1 MGKIGFGY
9 VGFIF
14 GLNFTNTINE
24 SIQKVKKKIEQE
36 HSSKIETSVKNI
48 SESYSKIKVVIG
60 ETAEVSCSTGFIVD
74 ASASASAKTQLA
86 ITQNDDFEFDN
97 NLFAQLTDDIENEIK
112 QEQEGGILGQIADAN
127 VANTVTTAI
136 QENENEIKQI
146 INTTMKNSVKQNA
159 ESNSELDITILGK
172 LTSDNCK
179 FTADSLSESIASVIG
194 DKINKILSNNTDITE
209 LENKIKTT
217 VDQKQKGLNPI
228 AAIVIAIV
236 IGVVGGGGGIG
247 AGIKGS
253 KTLKIIFGL
262 LLLLL
267 GGAMVTYSF
276 FIDKSCENNVDPT
289 NKSECLDEKGKEK
302 DNIKCVCP
310 DVVDGKNVSDT
321 DYKLRGFIYL
331 FCLYCGIIFIIGGI
345 ILLLIGILSENS
357 TRGNQPNLTEPTY
370 NEPIPQQQTIN

>member
-60 ETAEVSCSTGFIVD
+60 ENAEVSCSTGFIVD

-136 QENENEIKQI
+136 QQNENEIKQI

-172 LTSDNCK
+172 LTSDNCN

-194 DKINKILSNNTDITE
+194 DKINKILSTNTDITE

-217 VDQKQKGLNPI
+217 VDQTQKGLDPTV
-228 AAIVIAIV
+228 AIVIAIV
-236 IGVVGGGGGIG
+236 VGVVGGGGGIG
-247 AGIKGS
+247 AGVS
-253 KTLKIIFGL
+253 KNKSLKIIFGF

-267 GGAMVTYSF
+267 GGAMITYSF
-276 FIDKSCENNVDPT
+276 FIDKSCLNDVDPT

-321 DYKLRGFIYL
+321 EYKQRGFIYM
-331 FCLYCGIIFIIGGI
+331 FCLICGGIFIFGGL
-345 ILLLIGILSENS
+345 ILIVLSLISNNS
-357 TRGNQPNLTEPTY
+357 TRGNQSNITEPAY
-370 NEPIPQQQTIN
+370 NEPIPRQNTIN